1 MKTKILFIERKPYQ
15 NVSIEKVFR
24 QIAKSINRGKFEIK
38 FQALPYFNT
47 TLGTIKNL
55 LLYRKQP
62 ADIYHVTGHN
72 HYIALI
78 LPEKRTVLTI
88 HDVGILHIRKGLRRY
103 LIKKLNFDLPVKKLK
118 YITTISEA
126 TKKEIIQFTKCE
138 PEKIRVIENPV
149 QDNFVLPENTPPE
162 RKFATDCPTILQ
174 IGTAY
179 NKNLKNLILAI
190 REIRCRLV
198 IIGRL
203 DDETE
208 KLLKNNRINYENK
221 FDLTDEEIRNEY
233 LKTDIVVFCSTFEGF
248 GLPII
253 EAQSMRKPILTSNI
267 SPLKEVAGDSAALA
281 DPNDFL
287 SIERELGRIINDKI
301 YRENL
306 VTKGFENVKRFSS
319 DTIVGLYE
327 KLYSEINAE
336 LSKSQPQK

>member
-1 MKTKILFIERKPYQ
+1 MKTKILFIERKPYH

-24 QIAKSINRGKFEIK
+24 QIAKSINKEKFEIK
-38 FQALPYFNT
+38 FQTLAYFNT

-55 LLYRKQP
+55 LFYRNQS

-72 HYIALI
+72 HYIALV
-78 LPEKRTVLTI
+78 LPENRTVLTI
-88 HDVGILHIRKGLRRY
+88 HDAGILHIRKGLRRY
-103 LIKKLNFDLPVKKLK
+103 LIKKINFDLPLRKLK

-126 TKKEIIQFTKCE
+126 TKKEIVYFTNCP

-149 QDNFVLPENTPPE
+149 QDNFVLPTDTLHNK
-162 RKFATDCPTILQ
+162 KFNTDCPTILQ

-190 REIRCRLV
+190 QGFKCRLV
-198 IIGRL
+198 IIGKL
-203 DDETE
+203 NNETI
-208 KLLKNNRINYENK
+208 KLLKMNRIIYENR

-253 EAQSMRKPILTSNI
+253 EAQSMRRPILTSGI

-281 DPNDFL
+281 DPNDFT
-287 SIERELGRIINDKI
+287 SIRRELEKIISDQT

-306 VTKGFENVKRFSS
+306 VIKGCENVKRFSS

-327 KLYSEINAE
+327 NLYSEINEE
-336 LSKSQPQK
+336 LSKSHPQK